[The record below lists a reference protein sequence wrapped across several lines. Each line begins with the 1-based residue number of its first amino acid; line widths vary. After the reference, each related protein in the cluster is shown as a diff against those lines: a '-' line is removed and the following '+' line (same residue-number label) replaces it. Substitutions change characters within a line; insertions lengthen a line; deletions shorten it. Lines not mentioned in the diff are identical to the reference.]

1 MTPEQDPFTVLAL
14 DALDDV
20 TGGRYTRGTP
30 VADPKLLQG
39 IAELAKAVQSVG
51 QNLAAV
57 KQQSSEQT
65 MQLAQQMMQ
74 RKRG

>member
-14 DALDDV
+14 DVLDDV

-30 VADPKLLQG
+30 AADPQLLQG
-39 IAELAKAVQSVG
+39 IAELAKAVQTVG

-57 KQQSSEQT
+57 KQQSSESA
-65 MQLAQQMMQ
+65 MQLAQQAMG
-74 RKRG
+74 RRRA